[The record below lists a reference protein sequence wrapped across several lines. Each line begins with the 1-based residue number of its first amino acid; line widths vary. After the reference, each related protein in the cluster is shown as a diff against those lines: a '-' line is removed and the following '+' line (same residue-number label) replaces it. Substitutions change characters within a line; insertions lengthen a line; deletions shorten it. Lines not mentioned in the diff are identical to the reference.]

1 MSVILVTGSGGSI
14 GQELSLQIIE
24 NNPDDHVILNDISEY
39 NLFQIQCRL
48 ERKGLKNFELLLGDC
63 SDPFLQ
69 SMIEGKNVTQVY
81 HAAAYKHVNLS
92 KLMPQIYY
100 RYNINSFIS
109 ILKFCQSHDTKL
121 TLISTDKAVE
131 PINPMGFSKRLC
143 EFIAVNAIN
152 NGDPVTIVR
161 FGNVINSSGSVIPLF
176 RAQIE
181 SGGPILLT
189 DREATRYFMSIS
201 EAVDLVLQASKL
213 RPNTY
218 VLDMGKPVKIID
230 VAYQVA
236 SEYGK
241 EIVDNPSSED
251 EIAMKIIGLR
261 EGEKLEEKLT
271 YHKISESEKKGIYKA
286 EEFRDFNTDLI
297 QSIVNCIQNDLPLD
311 INKIDWENGNWIK

>member
-1 MSVILVTGSGGSI
+1 MSVKLITGSGGSI

-39 NLFQIQCRL
+39 NLFQTQCRL

-63 SDPFLQ
+63 SDTFIQ
-69 SMIEGKNVTQVY
+69 SMIEGHNITQIY

-109 ILKFCQSHDTKL
+109 ILKFSQIHDAKL

-152 NGDPVTIVR
+152 NGDSVTIVR

-176 RAQIE
+176 RSQIE
-181 SGGPILLT
+181 GGGPILLT
-189 DREATRYFMSIS
+189 DKNATRYFMSIS
-201 EAVDLVLQASKL
+201 EAVDLVLKASKL
-213 RPNTY
+213 SPNTY
-218 VLDMGKPVKIID
+218 VLDMGDPIKIID
-230 VAYQVA
+230 VAHKVA
-236 SEYGK
+236 AEYGK
-241 EIVDNPSSED
+241 EIVDNPRAEN

-271 YHKISESEKKGIYKA
+271 YRKISESEKKGIYTA
-286 EEFRDFNTDLI
+286 EEFNDFNTDLI
-297 QSIVNCIQNDLPLD
+297 LSITSAIQNNQP
-311 INKIDWENGNWIK
+311 INIDNIDWEKGNWIK